1 MWLGNEF
8 HLSHCT
14 AHTLHISL
22 SCFIIAQ
29 WASLFFVS
37 RSFESSI
44 ASFISFIRQE
54 KNHSPLHLRNKWKA
68 ASQLNEAQQSLIT
81 CWCIWMRMRHPQLG
95 CAHKHT
101 HTHVSPGNK
110 NTWLVNILD
119 IKKTKQ
125 KAVFM
130 NFRVGQ
136 RAGGQLH
143 CNGISEFSDV
153 MLSRVT
159 WLTGWDRQMWNEAD
173 LEFMLSVAKGNSQYG
188 GPAIGWIFYFV

>member
-1 MWLGNEF
+1 MESSF
-8 HLSHCT
+8 S
-14 AHTLHISL
+14 
-22 SCFIIAQ
+22 AQ
-29 WASLFFVS
+29 WGTTVPDNLLMHMN
-37 RSFESSI
+37 E
-44 ASFISFIRQE
+44 
-54 KNHSPLHLRNKWKA
+54 
-68 ASQLNEAQQSLIT
+68 NEAPT
-81 CWCIWMRMRHPQLG
+81 AWVR
-95 CAHKHT
+95 AHT

-119 IKKTKQ
+119 IKKKQ

-130 NFRVGQ
+130 NFRVGP

-188 GPAIGWIFYFV
+188 GPAIGWVDILFWVVASDVKPVDLRQSKGGTQMTCSCFCSATSHVCNGYVFN